1 MAEDAE
7 SGGVEDIAV
16 QSLLEHVLR
25 RNVRGVKEIG
35 RAGSRDG
42 RL

>member
-1 MAEDAE
+1 VAEGAK
-7 SGGVEDIAV
+7 SGRVEDIAV

-25 RNVRGVKEIG
+25 RNVRGVKEVG
-35 RAGSRDG
+35 GASSRDG